1 MMVLHATF
9 VGFQSMLARVLV
21 LIVGNVIHANAVYTT
36 LLPAA
41 DDFRFHILYIY
52 YLINTLEKKVI
63 HCLF

>member
-9 VGFQSMLARVLV
+9 VGFQSMHARVLV

-41 DDFRFHILYIY
+41 DDSDFIFYIS
-52 YLINTLEKKVI
+52 II
-63 HCLF
+63 

>member
-1 MMVLHATF
+1 MH
-9 VGFQSMLARVLV
+9 ARVLV

-41 DDFRFHILYIY
+41 DDFRFHVLYIY

-63 HCLF
+63 NCLF